1 MQQLKSLRNVLLATS
16 ALVLLA
22 ACASDGTGSSLGG
35 GGSGGGASSSSV
47 PQLGVTGTGGATS
60 ALGVSAL
67 TDPILGTGGVLG
79 GGSNGELGSQIPAD
93 QLKPLSSQLAPVA
106 AQIASAL
113 PLSTVTSQLPDL
125 GVAGTGGLLDDV
137 AGQDPLTGIVGTN
150 GVVGTLV
157 GGGNSGALGNV
168 VPAGSVPSLPG
179 LPGGLPSGLPSGL
192 ALPGGDPTAVITSLA
207 GGLTSGT
214 GQTALTNIVSAGTS
228 NPNGTVQGLLTS
240 VSGVAGGAGGVGG
253 AGGASAVSGLGNTV
267 SSVLPAPVATP
278 VKGALTQV
286 STALAPVTSALP

>member
-22 ACASDGTGSSLGG
+22 ACASDGSGSSLGG
-35 GGSGGGASSSSV
+35 GGGASSSSV

-79 GGSNGELGSQIPAD
+79 GGSNGQLGSAIPAD
-93 QLKPLSSQLAPVA
+93 QLKPISSQLAPVA

-113 PLSTVTSQLPDL
+113 PLSTVTSQIPDL
-125 GVAGTGGLLDDV
+125 GVTGTGGLLQDL
-137 AGQDPLTGIVGTN
+137 AGQDPLTAVIGTD

-179 LPGGLPSGLPSGL
+179 LPGGLPTGSSGLPL
-192 ALPGGDPTAVITSLA
+192 GDPTAVVTALA
-207 GGLTSGT
+207 GGLTSGS
-214 GQTALTNIVSAGTS
+214 GQAALTNILSAGTAD
-228 NPNGTVQGLLTS
+228 PAGTVQNLVNTATGLAGS
-240 VSGVAGGAGGVGG
+240 AGGGA
-253 AGGASAVSGLGNTV
+253 AGGASALNGLGNTV
-267 SSVLPAPVATP
+267 SSVLPAPVAEP

-286 STALAPVTSALP
+286 TSALGPVTSAVPLP